1 MVSGSP
7 SRLVE
12 LLAKNTGEQT
22 VVKGIVL
29 AGGSGSRLYP
39 LSLATSK
46 QLMPVYDKPMIYYP
60 ISTLMLAGIR
70 DILIIT
76 TPEHQL
82 DFKRLLGT
90 GESWG
95 VNFSYEVQESPRGL
109 PEALI
114 IGEEFLAAE
123 SCALI
128 LGDNLFYGMGLG
140 ESLREK
146 ASKLSGARI
155 FCQEVKDPQ
164 RYGIV
169 QLDSAGKVLSIEE
182 KPESPKSNMAAT
194 GLYFFDSSAPEYARS
209 LKPSSRNELEIS
221 DLIKIYMEKDQL
233 TAEVWERGAVWL
245 DTGTFDSLSSASEF
259 VRVIQERQSL
269 RIGSPEEIAWRMG
282 LISKEQLQAL
292 ATSLPSSDYSR
303 YLIEILS
310 RKERS

>member
-1 MVSGSP
+1 M
-7 SRLVE
+7 E

-76 TPEHQL
+76 TPEHQP

-95 VNFSYEVQESPRGL
+95 INFSYAVQESPRGL

-114 IGEEFLAAE
+114 IGEEFLAGD

-140 ESLREK
+140 ESLRSK
-146 ASKLSGARI
+146 ASDLSGARI

-169 QLDSAGKVLSIEE
+169 ELSANGSVLSIEE
-182 KPESPKSNMAAT
+182 KPKSPKSNLAAT
-194 GLYFFDSSAPEYARS
+194 GLYFFDSNASGYARS
-209 LKPSSRNELEIS
+209 LTPSSRNELEIS
-221 DLIKIYMEKDQL
+221 DLIQAYLEKGQL
-233 TAEVWERGAVWL
+233 IAEVLERGAVWL
-245 DTGTFDSLSSASEF
+245 DTGTFDSLAAASEF
-259 VRVIQERQSL
+259 VKVIQERQSL
-269 RIGSPEEIAWRMG
+269 RIGAPEEIAWRIG
-282 LISKEQLQAL
+282 LISKEQLETL
-292 ATSLPSSDYSR
+292 AASLPGSDYSR
-303 YLIEILS
+303 YLTELLT
-310 RKERS
+310 R

>member
-1 MVSGSP
+1 M
-7 SRLVE
+7 
-12 LLAKNTGEQT
+12 
-22 VVKGIVL
+22 KGIVL

-60 ISTLMLAGIR
+60 IGTLMLAGIR

-109 PEALI
+109 PEALL
-114 IGEEFLAAE
+114 IGEQFLAGE

-140 ESLREK
+140 ESLQDK
-146 ASKLSGARI
+146 AFELSGARI
-155 FCQEVKDPQ
+155 FCQEVKDPE

-169 QLDSAGKVLSIEE
+169 QLDAAGKVLSIEE
-182 KPESPKSNMAAT
+182 KPESPKSNVAAT
-194 GLYFFDSSAPEYARS
+194 GLYFFDANAPQYARS
-209 LKPSSRNELEIS
+209 LKPSRRNELEIS
-221 DLIKIYMEKDQL
+221 DLIKIYMENGQL
-233 TAEVWERGAVWL
+233 TAEVLERGAVWL
-245 DTGTFDSLSSASEF
+245 DTGTFDSLAAASEF
-259 VRVIQERQSL
+259 VKVIQERQGL
-269 RIGSPEEIAWRMG
+269 RISCPEEVAWRQG
-282 LISKEQLQAL
+282 YISSDQLISLSSSTPGEYGEYLK
-292 ATSLPSSDYSR
+292 SLVSGFGH
-303 YLIEILS
+303 
-310 RKERS
+310 

>member
-1 MVSGSP
+1 
-7 SRLVE
+7 
-12 LLAKNTGEQT
+12 
-22 VVKGIVL
+22 
-29 AGGSGSRLYP
+29 
-39 LSLATSK
+39 
-46 QLMPVYDKPMIYYP
+46 MPVYDKPMIYYP

-82 DFKRLLGT
+82 DFKRLLGN

-114 IGEEFLAAE
+114 IGEEFLAGDL
-123 SCALI
+123 CALI

-140 ESLREK
+140 ESLRSK
-146 ASKLSGARI
+146 ASDLSGARI

-169 QLDSAGKVLSIEE
+169 ELGADGSVLSIEE
-182 KPESPKSNMAAT
+182 KPKSPKSNLAAT
-194 GLYFFDSSAPEYARS
+194 GLYFFDSDASEYSRS

-221 DLIKIYMEKDQL
+221 DLIKIYIENGQL
-233 TAEVWERGAVWL
+233 TAEVLERGAVWL

-259 VRVIQERQSL
+259 VRVIQERQNL

-282 LISKEQLQAL
+282 FISTEQLEIL
-292 ATSLPSSDYSR
+292 ATSLPNSDYSR
-303 YLIEILS
+303 YLMEILT
-310 RKERS
+310 R

>member
-1 MVSGSP
+1 M
-7 SRLVE
+7 E

-95 VNFSYEVQESPRGL
+95 VNFSYAVQESPRGL

-114 IGEEFLAAE
+114 IGEEFLAGE

-140 ESLREK
+140 ESLRQK
-146 ASKLSGARI
+146 ASDLSGARI
-155 FCQEVKDPQ
+155 FCQEVKDPE

-169 QLDSAGKVLSIEE
+169 QLDSAGKVLSIDE
-182 KPESPKSNMAAT
+182 KPESPKSNIAAT
-194 GLYFFDSSAPEYARS
+194 GLYFFDSNAPQYARS

-221 DLIKIYMEKDQL
+221 DLIKLYMEKGQL
-233 TAEVWERGAVWL
+233 TAEVLERGAVWL
-245 DTGTFDSLSSASEF
+245 DTGTFDSLAAASEF
-259 VRVIQERQSL
+259 VKVIQERQGL
-269 RIGSPEEIAWRMG
+269 RISCPEEVAWRQG
-282 LISKEQLQAL
+282 YISSDQLISL
-292 ATSLPSSDYSR
+292 SSSTPGEYGDYLKRLVSGFGH
-303 YLIEILS
+303 
-310 RKERS
+310 

>member
-1 MVSGSP
+1 
-7 SRLVE
+7 
-12 LLAKNTGEQT
+12 
-22 VVKGIVL
+22 VKGIVL
-29 AGGSGSRLYP
+29 AGGLGSRLYP

-46 QLMPVYDKPMIYYP
+46 QLMPVFDKPMIYYP

-82 DFKRLLGT
+82 NFKRLLGT

-95 VNFSYEVQESPRGL
+95 VNFSYEVQKSPRGL

-114 IGEEFLAAE
+114 IGEEFLAGE

-140 ESLREK
+140 ESLRDK
-146 ASKLSGARI
+146 ATELSGARI

-169 QLDSAGKVLSIEE
+169 ELDSAGKVLSIEE
-182 KPESPKSNMAAT
+182 KPESPKSSMAAT
-194 GLYFFDSSAPEYARS
+194 GLYFFDSNAPQYSQS

-221 DLIKIYMEKDQL
+221 DLIKVYLEKGQL
-233 TAEVWERGAVWL
+233 AAEVLERGAVWL
-245 DTGTFDSLSSASEF
+245 DTGTFDSLAAASEF
-259 VRVIQERQSL
+259 VKVIQERQGLLISC
-269 RIGSPEEIAWRMG
+269 PEEIAWRQGYISIDQLRSLSGSTPGEYGDYLRG
-282 LISKEQLQAL
+282 LVSGFG
-292 ATSLPSSDYSR
+292 R
-303 YLIEILS
+303 
-310 RKERS
+310 

>member
-1 MVSGSP
+1 M
-7 SRLVE
+7 E

-70 DILIIT
+70 DILIIS
-76 TPEHQL
+76 TPEHQS

-114 IGEEFLAAE
+114 IGEEFLEGE

-140 ESLREK
+140 ESLRDK
-146 ASKLSGARI
+146 AFELSGARI
-155 FCQEVKDPQ
+155 FCQEVKDPE

-169 QLDSAGKVLSIEE
+169 QLDAAGKVLSIEE
-182 KPESPKSNMAAT
+182 KPESPKSNVAAT
-194 GLYFFDSSAPEYARS
+194 GLYFFDANAPQYARS
-209 LKPSSRNELEIS
+209 LKPSRRNELEIS
-221 DLIKIYMEKDQL
+221 DLIKIYMENGQL
-233 TAEVWERGAVWL
+233 TAEVLERGAVWL
-245 DTGTFDSLSSASEF
+245 DTGTFDSLAAASEF
-259 VRVIQERQSL
+259 VKVIQERQGL
-269 RIGSPEEIAWRMG
+269 RISCPEEVAWRQG
-282 LISKEQLQAL
+282 YISSDQLISLSSSTPGEYGEYLK
-292 ATSLPSSDYSR
+292 SLVSGFGH
-303 YLIEILS
+303 
-310 RKERS
+310 

>member
-1 MVSGSP
+1 MEV
-7 SRLVE
+7 
-12 LLAKNTGEQT
+12 LAKNTGEQT
-22 VVKGIVL
+22 DVKGIVL

-60 ISTLMLAGIR
+60 ISTLMLAGVR
-70 DILIIT
+70 DILVIT
-76 TPEHQL
+76 TPEHQS

-95 VNFSYEVQESPRGL
+95 MNFSYAVQESPRGL

-114 IGEEFLAAE
+114 IGEEFLAGDA
-123 SCALI
+123 CALI

-140 ESLREK
+140 ESLRAK
-146 ASKLSGARI
+146 VAGISGARI

-169 QLDSAGKVLSIEE
+169 DLDSTGSVLSIEE
-182 KPESPKSNMAAT
+182 KPKSPKSNVAVT
-194 GLYFFDSSAPEYARS
+194 GLYFFDSHASEYARS

-221 DLIKIYMEKDQL
+221 DLIKVYLEKGHL
-233 TAEVWERGAVWL
+233 TAEVLERGAVWL
-245 DTGTFDSLSSASEF
+245 DTGTFDSLAAASEF
-259 VRVIQERQSL
+259 VKVIQERQNL

-282 LISKEQLQAL
+282 LITKEQLGQL
-292 ATSLPSSDYSR
+292 AAKLPKSEYSQ
-303 YLIEILS
+303 YLAQLVAI
-310 RKERS
+310 

>member
-1 MVSGSP
+1 
-7 SRLVE
+7 VE
-12 LLAKNTGEQT
+12 VLAKNTGEQT
-22 VVKGIVL
+22 VVKGIIL

-70 DILIIT
+70 DILIIS
-76 TPEHQL
+76 TPEHQS

-114 IGEEFLAAE
+114 IGEEFLEGE

-140 ESLREK
+140 ESLRDK
-146 ASKLSGARI
+146 AFELSGARI
-155 FCQEVKDPQ
+155 FCQEVKDPE

-169 QLDSAGKVLSIEE
+169 QLDAAGKVLSIEE
-182 KPESPKSNMAAT
+182 KPESPKSNVAAT
-194 GLYFFDSSAPEYARS
+194 GLYFFDANAPQYARS
-209 LKPSSRNELEIS
+209 LKPSRRNELEIS
-221 DLIKIYMEKDQL
+221 DLIKIYMENGQL
-233 TAEVWERGAVWL
+233 TAEVLERGAVWL
-245 DTGTFDSLSSASEF
+245 DTGTFDSLAAASEF
-259 VRVIQERQSL
+259 VKVIQERQGL
-269 RIGSPEEIAWRMG
+269 RISCPEEVAWRQG
-282 LISKEQLQAL
+282 YISSDQLISLSSSTPGEYGEYLK
-292 ATSLPSSDYSR
+292 SLVSVFGH
-303 YLIEILS
+303 
-310 RKERS
+310 

>member
-1 MVSGSP
+1 M
-7 SRLVE
+7 
-12 LLAKNTGEQT
+12 
-22 VVKGIVL
+22 KGIVL

-70 DILIIT
+70 DILIIS
-76 TPEHQL
+76 TPEHQS

-114 IGEEFLAAE
+114 IGEEFLEGE

-140 ESLREK
+140 ESLRDK
-146 ASKLSGARI
+146 AFELSGARI
-155 FCQEVKDPQ
+155 FCQEVKDPE

-169 QLDSAGKVLSIEE
+169 QLDAAGKVLSIEE
-182 KPESPKSNMAAT
+182 KPESPKSNVAAT
-194 GLYFFDSSAPEYARS
+194 GLYFFDANAPQYARS
-209 LKPSSRNELEIS
+209 LKPSRRNELEIS
-221 DLIKIYMEKDQL
+221 DLIKIYVENGQL
-233 TAEVWERGAVWL
+233 TAEVLERGAVWL
-245 DTGTFDSLSSASEF
+245 DTGTFDSLAAASEF
-259 VRVIQERQSL
+259 VKVIQERQGL
-269 RIGSPEEIAWRMG
+269 RISCPEEVAWRQG
-282 LISKEQLQAL
+282 YISSDQLISLSSSTPGEYGEYLK
-292 ATSLPSSDYSR
+292 SLVSGFGH
-303 YLIEILS
+303 
-310 RKERS
+310 

>member
-1 MVSGSP
+1 M
-7 SRLVE
+7 E
-12 LLAKNTGEQT
+12 LLTKNTGEQT

-70 DILIIT
+70 DILIIS
-76 TPEHQL
+76 TPEHQS

-95 VNFSYEVQESPRGL
+95 VNFSYKVQESPRGL

-114 IGEEFLAAE
+114 IGEEFLEGE

-140 ESLREK
+140 ESLRDK
-146 ASKLSGARI
+146 AFELSGARI
-155 FCQEVKDPQ
+155 FCQEVKDPE

-169 QLDSAGKVLSIEE
+169 QLDAAGKVLSIDE
-182 KPESPKSNMAAT
+182 KPESPKSNIAAT
-194 GLYFFDSSAPEYARS
+194 GLYFIDSNAPKYARS

-221 DLIKIYMEKDQL
+221 DLIKIYMEKGQL
-233 TAEVWERGAVWL
+233 TAEVLERGAVWL
-245 DTGTFDSLSSASEF
+245 DTGTFDSLAAASEF
-259 VRVIQERQSL
+259 VKVIQERQGL
-269 RIGSPEEIAWRMG
+269 RISCPEEVAWRQG
-282 LISKEQLQAL
+282 YISSDQLISLSSSTPGEYGDYLK
-292 ATSLPSSDYSR
+292 SLVSGFGH
-303 YLIEILS
+303 
-310 RKERS
+310 

>member
-12 LLAKNTGEQT
+12 LLTKNTGEQT

-90 GESWG
+90 GENWG
-95 VNFSYEVQESPRGL
+95 MNFRYAVQDSPRGL

-114 IGEEFLAAE
+114 IGEQFLAGE

-128 LGDNLFYGMGLG
+128 LGDNLFYGVGLG

-146 ASKLSGARI
+146 VSELSGARI
-155 FCQEVKDPQ
+155 ICQEVKDPE

-169 QLDSAGKVLSIEE
+169 ELDSAGIVLSIEE
-182 KPESPKSNMAAT
+182 KPKIPKSNMAAT
-194 GLYFFDSSAPEYARS
+194 GLYFFDHNASEYARS

-221 DLIKIYMEKDQL
+221 DLIKIYMEKSKL
-233 TAEVWERGAVWL
+233 TAEVLERGAVWL
-245 DTGTFDSLSSASEF
+245 DTGTFDSLAAASEF
-259 VRVIQERQSL
+259 VKVIQERQGH
-269 RIGSPEEIAWRMG
+269 RIACPEEVAWRQG
-282 LISKEQLQAL
+282 LISIEQLENL
-292 ATSLPSSDYSR
+292 SNSSPGEYGYYLKSLISR
-303 YLIEILS
+303 AG
-310 RKERS
+310 R

>member
-1 MVSGSP
+1 M
-7 SRLVE
+7 
-12 LLAKNTGEQT
+12 
-22 VVKGIVL
+22 KGIVL

-70 DILIIT
+70 DILIIS
-76 TPEHQL
+76 TPEHQS

-114 IGEEFLAAE
+114 IGEEFLEGE

-140 ESLREK
+140 ESLRDK
-146 ASKLSGARI
+146 AFELSGARI
-155 FCQEVKDPQ
+155 FCQEVKDPE

-169 QLDSAGKVLSIEE
+169 QLDAAGKVLSIEE
-182 KPESPKSNMAAT
+182 KPESPKSNVAAT
-194 GLYFFDSSAPEYARS
+194 GLYFFDANAPQYARS
-209 LKPSSRNELEIS
+209 LKPSRRNELEIS
-221 DLIKIYMEKDQL
+221 HLIKIYMENGQL
-233 TAEVWERGAVWL
+233 TAEVLERGAVWL
-245 DTGTFDSLSSASEF
+245 DTGTFDSLAAASEF
-259 VRVIQERQSL
+259 VKVIQERQGL
-269 RIGSPEEIAWRMG
+269 RISCPEEVAWRQG
-282 LISKEQLQAL
+282 YISSDQLISLSSSTPGEYGEYLK
-292 ATSLPSSDYSR
+292 SLVSGFGH
-303 YLIEILS
+303 
-310 RKERS
+310 

>member
-1 MVSGSP
+1 M
-7 SRLVE
+7 
-12 LLAKNTGEQT
+12 
-22 VVKGIVL
+22 KGIVL

-70 DILIIT
+70 DILIIS
-76 TPEHQL
+76 TPEHQS

-114 IGEEFLAAE
+114 IGEEFLEGE

-140 ESLREK
+140 ESLRDK
-146 ASKLSGARI
+146 AFELSGARI
-155 FCQEVKDPQ
+155 FCQEVKDPE

-169 QLDSAGKVLSIEE
+169 QLDAAGKVLSIEE
-182 KPESPKSNMAAT
+182 KPESPKSNVAAT
-194 GLYFFDSSAPEYARS
+194 GLYFFDANAPQYARS
-209 LKPSSRNELEIS
+209 LKPSRRNELEIS
-221 DLIKIYMEKDQL
+221 DLIKIYMENGQL
-233 TAEVWERGAVWL
+233 TAEVLERGAVWL
-245 DTGTFDSLSSASEF
+245 DTGTFDSLAAASEF
-259 VRVIQERQSL
+259 VKVIQERQGL
-269 RIGSPEEIAWRMG
+269 RISCPEEVAWRQG
-282 LISKEQLQAL
+282 YISSDQLISLSSSTPGEYGEYLK
-292 ATSLPSSDYSR
+292 SLVSGFGH
-303 YLIEILS
+303 
-310 RKERS
+310 

>member
-1 MVSGSP
+1 M
-7 SRLVE
+7 
-12 LLAKNTGEQT
+12 
-22 VVKGIVL
+22 KGIVL

-95 VNFSYEVQESPRGL
+95 VNFSYAVQESPRGL

-114 IGEEFLAAE
+114 IGEEFLEGE

-140 ESLREK
+140 ESLGGK
-146 ASKLSGARI
+146 ASELSGARI

-169 QLDSAGKVLSIEE
+169 ELDSAGNVLSIEE
-182 KPESPKSNMAAT
+182 KPKSPKSSMAAT
-194 GLYFFDSSAPEYARS
+194 GLYFFDSNACGYAR
-209 LKPSSRNELEIS
+209 LLEPSSRNELEIS
-221 DLIKIYMEKDQL
+221 DLIKIYMDLGRLQAHVL
-233 TAEVWERGAVWL
+233 ERGAVWL
-245 DTGTFDSLSSASEF
+245 DTGTFDSLTAASEF
-259 VRVIQERQSL
+259 VRVIQERQNL
-269 RIGSPEEIAWRMG
+269 RIGSPEEVAWRMG
-282 LISKEQLQAL
+282 FITPQQLQAL
-292 ATSLPSSDYSR
+292 ARNLPKSSYSQ
-303 YLIEILS
+303 YLSAIS
-310 RKERS
+310 SS

>member
-1 MVSGSP
+1 M
-7 SRLVE
+7 E

-70 DILIIT
+70 DILIIS
-76 TPEHQL
+76 TPEHQS

-114 IGEEFLAAE
+114 IGEEFLEGE

-140 ESLREK
+140 ESLRDK
-146 ASKLSGARI
+146 AFELSGARI
-155 FCQEVKDPQ
+155 FCQEVKDPE

-169 QLDSAGKVLSIEE
+169 QLDAAGKVLSIEE
-182 KPESPKSNMAAT
+182 KPESPKSNVAAT
-194 GLYFFDSSAPEYARS
+194 GLYFFDANAPQYARS
-209 LKPSSRNELEIS
+209 LKPSRRNELEIS
-221 DLIKIYMEKDQL
+221 HLIKIYMENGQL
-233 TAEVWERGAVWL
+233 TAEVLERGAVWL
-245 DTGTFDSLSSASEF
+245 DTGTFDSLAAASEF
-259 VRVIQERQSL
+259 VKVIQERQGL
-269 RIGSPEEIAWRMG
+269 RISCPEEVAWRQG
-282 LISKEQLQAL
+282 YISSDQLISLSSSTPGEYGEYLK
-292 ATSLPSSDYSR
+292 SLVSGFGH
-303 YLIEILS
+303 
-310 RKERS
+310 